1 MRIKSPGRFVNTE
14 NQRGTTLLE
23 FTITLGFVVFMLGA
37 FTDCGIMIHRW
48 MLLRHTTLEAVREAS
63 VRFVT
68 MPVCDSGTTKAFFQD
83 FATKRLKNSLLVNTK
98 QGDLAWKIDWTMPST
113 SINAASTFPVVSIT
127 GEVPIPC
134 FFFCQ
139 FFPRTWRL
147 SATSESVIEG
157 QWPDGLSCNAQ
168 NYAM

>member
-1 MRIKSPGRFVNTE
+1 MRIKSPRQFVNTE

-48 MLLRHTTLEAVREAS
+48 MLLRHTTLEAAREAA

-68 MPVCDSGTTKAFFQD
+68 MPVCDADTTRAFFQD

-98 QGDLAWKIDWTMPST
+98 QGDLAWRIDWTMPSNEV
-113 SINAASTFPVVSIT
+113 NAASTFPIVSIT
-127 GEVPIPC
+127 GEIPIPC

-139 FFPRTWRL
+139 FFPETMRL

-157 QWPDGLSCNAQ
+157 QWPDGLTCNTQ
-168 NYAM
+168 NYDM